1 MPRCPKGSRKNKKT
15 GNCESST
22 SNSSAVANSPS
33 VAEGPHVTEGSPM
46 AKSSPVAEG
55 PPVTEGSPMTKSSP
69 AAKSSPMAKSSPSS
83 ATKKV
88 RKPAKAKIY
97 LTDAAVE
104 NIIDANMETIEYKE
118 VSRDKMKEVLSKVY
132 YKPRFE
138 SEFYDG
144 HNIKRKLK
152 KRKASADDIIDEL
165 LHEQAYALIREW
177 GKSYIRLSDFTS
189 SESFYSHSR

>member
-15 GNCESST
+15 GNCESRT
-22 SNSSAVANSPS
+22 SS
-33 VAEGPHVTEGSPM
+33 
-46 AKSSPVAEG
+46 SSPVAEG
-55 PPVTEGSPMTKSSP
+55 STVAEGSLVAKSSP
-69 AAKSSPMAKSSPSS
+69 AAKSSPSS

-88 RKPAKAKIY
+88 RKAAKAKIY

-104 NIIDANMETIEYKE
+104 NIIDANMETIEYKN

-144 HNIKRKLK
+144 QTIKRNLK

-177 GKSYIRLSDFTS
+177 GKSYIQISDFTS

>member
-1 MPRCPKGSRKNKKT
+1 MPRCPNGTRKNKKT
-15 GNCESST
+15 GNCDSIT
-22 SNSSAVANSPS
+22 P
-33 VAEGPHVTEGSPM
+33 
-46 AKSSPVAEG
+46 KS
-55 PPVTEGSPMTKSSP
+55 SPMTKSSP
-69 AAKSSPMAKSSPSS
+69 MAEGAPAAKSSPAVKGSPMA

-97 LTDAAVE
+97 LTDVAIKH
-104 NIIDANMETIEYKE
+104 IIDANMETIEYKG

-138 SEFYDG
+138 SEFYFG
-144 HNIKRKLK
+144 RSTKSQLK

-165 LHEQAYALIREW
+165 LAEQAYALIREW

-189 SESFYSHSR
+189 SESFYSHSRE